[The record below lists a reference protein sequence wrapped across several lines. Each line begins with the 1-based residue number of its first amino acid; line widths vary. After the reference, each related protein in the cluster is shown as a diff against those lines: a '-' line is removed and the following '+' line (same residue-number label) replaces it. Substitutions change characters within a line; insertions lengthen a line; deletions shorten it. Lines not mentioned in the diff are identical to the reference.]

1 MKDLRRGSQGSRTY
15 LCGGNNWRTFNCE
28 NHISLCVN
36 CDKGCTDCPGKSNIL
51 TPCKT
56 NCLTQT
62 ASYAAVH
69 FFVGTKPT
77 YPIPTFSIKSINSTS
92 ISLEVFLSA
101 NGIIYCKAMPV
112 GSVPVIEDLIRTGV
126 STFISNSSYPDT
138 LLIDNLSP
146 LTEYDLFCHTQNLI
160 GHGMPV
166 PEIIKYKL
174 PVTTICCKE
183 IKFYSTDMPIIP
195 LASAMRGVVF
205 SFYLNAIPR
214 AFDIIDVSIS
224 SCNSTSISSSRLTP
238 NEFSFS
244 LANNNLER
252 KFKFFSQI
260 SGCFNIHAK
269 SRDPSSYT
277 SASMVVKVLSEN
289 TRLPPPKLID
299 AQFSDEGRSIYLGF
313 NSDTNGAGN
322 LISSFACSV
331 KTFSI

>member
-1 MKDLRRGSQGSRTY
+1 MT
-15 LCGGNNWRTFNCE
+15 
-28 NHISLCVN
+28 
-36 CDKGCTDCPGKSNIL
+36 
-51 TPCKT
+51 
-56 NCLTQT
+56 
-62 ASYAAVH
+62 
-69 FFVGTKPT
+69 
-77 YPIPTFSIKSINSTS
+77 
-92 ISLEVFLSA
+92 
-101 NGIIYCKAMPV
+101 V
-112 GSVPVIEDLIRTGV
+112 GSVPIIEDIIRTGV

-146 LTEYDLFCHTQNLI
+146 LTEYDIFCHTQNLI

-214 AFDIIDVSIS
+214 AFDLIDVSIS

-244 LANNNLER
+244 LANDNLER